1 MTITVSFE
9 GYEKEDGTN
18 RTMLMFEE
26 LNTGRRYAVP
36 MACKN
41 FRFPRDIPEYTIL
54 RLEGCFYWSKARQ
67 RWAFFV
73 ENYEAAAWPNENYA
87 AYFVLF
93 LRIKGVGPAT
103 ARAIVSVTGPDI
115 RNYLLSH
122 PNMDDLAN
130 KVNAIVKV
138 KPVAI
143 SGEQLNELRR
153 RVVDI
158 WTEDE

>member
-54 RLEGCFYWSKARQ
+54 QLEGYFYWNKAVSAGPFSLKTMRQ
-67 RWAFFV
+67 RRG
-73 ENYEAAAWPNENYA
+73 PTKTT
-87 AYFVLF
+87 
-93 LRIKGVGPAT
+93 LRILYFSSELKVWG
-103 ARAIVSVTGPDI
+103 
-115 RNYLLSH
+115 LLRQE
-122 PNMDDLAN
+122 P
-130 KVNAIVKV
+130 
-138 KPVAI
+138 
-143 SGEQLNELRR
+143 
-153 RVVDI
+153 
-158 WTEDE
+158 